1 MPGLSV
7 DIDLA
12 YLPMADLQ
20 HALSEINQAL
30 QAIAEEIAV
39 AQILYLLKTEHLAQH
54 IEYF

>member
-1 MPGLSV
+1 LPGLSV

-20 HALSEINQAL
+20 HALSEINQSL

>member
-1 MPGLSV
+1 LPGLSI

-12 YLPMADLQ
+12 YLPTADRQ

-39 AQILYLLKTEHLAQH
+39 TQILYLLKTEHLAQH

>member
-1 MPGLSV
+1 MSV
-7 DIDLA
+7 DIDLT
-12 YLPMADLQ
+12 YLTMADRQ

-39 AQILYLLKTEHLAQH
+39 TQILYLLKTEHLAQH